1 MRTPAKAV
9 LAMAVLALTA
19 AGCGDDGPAT
29 EPPPDATPSPTAAAP
44 AGQVAQCVT
53 GTWRTTAVRGADD
66 GDAANW
72 EISGGSGVSVTVDAG
87 GAVEVDFSGMQP
99 VDFAGRVAD
108 VDVAGRFSYG
118 GQASGTIGTEGDTSG
133 SWEPEGQV
141 DWAGLR
147 LTVDLT
153 EPVEARPLDDEPVGD
168 SIANLAEQT
177 GDAVDINP
185 FLGTGSYRCEGD
197 TLVLSQDDGR
207 DTEWTLQRQ

>member
-1 MRTPAKAV
+1 
-9 LAMAVLALTA
+9 
-19 AGCGDDGPAT
+19 
-29 EPPPDATPSPTAAAP
+29 
-44 AGQVAQCVT
+44 VAQCVT
-53 GTWRTTAVRGADD
+53 GTWRTTGVSGTD
-66 GDAANW
+66 GSDIANW
-72 EISGGSGVSVTVDAG
+72 ELSGGSGVSVAIGAG
-87 GAVEVDFSGMQP
+87 GTVEVDFSGMQP
-99 VDFAGRVAD
+99 VDFAARVAD

-118 GQASGTIGTEGDTSG
+118 GQASGTVRTEGDTSG

-153 EPVEARPLDDEPVGD
+153 EPVVARPLDDEPIGD
-168 SIANLAEQT
+168 SIANLAEQA

-197 TLVLSQDDGR
+197 TLVLSQDDDL